1 VVRIFLND
9 GHAMAR
15 MPRVS
20 IMCSIPGDGRAESD
34 EIQSD
39 DTRPDEA
46 RPDEI
51 ERLGAAIDELARAAS
66 EPGLTGREVAERL
79 ARVWELVASLDPE
92 LARRIAKYAR

>member
-15 MPRVS
+15 MLRVS
-20 IMCSIPGDGRAESD
+20 SMCSIPGSDRVESD

-39 DTRPDEA
+39 DT

-66 EPGLTGREVAERL
+66 EPGLTGPEVAERL

-92 LARRIAKYAR
+92 LARRVAKYAR